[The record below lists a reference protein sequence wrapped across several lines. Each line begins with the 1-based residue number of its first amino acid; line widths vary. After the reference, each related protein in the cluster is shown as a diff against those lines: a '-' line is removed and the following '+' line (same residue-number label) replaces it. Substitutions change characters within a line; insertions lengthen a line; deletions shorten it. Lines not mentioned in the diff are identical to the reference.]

1 MRKLIRNFFLFTL
14 KIVTFLR
21 FEYLTS
27 LIIFLSLRRIKYIHY
42 GKTNKTFL
50 VLSKSVGI
58 DDLETAFYRKK
69 SKINFYYIDR
79 NVTKIIFRS
88 FVKKKIYKDYD
99 YNTKNIDT
107 NLQIKKFQNYIYKN
121 FNNLKKLKNFEGIIN
136 FNVFYY
142 GDVEL
147 QKVSKNLGIKFF
159 TIHKEALKPPLYNKH
174 FKLIYQN
181 TCNKFYGNKILTY
194 NNFEKKLMVDS
205 NIAPENKIK
214 VIGMPRLIKSF
225 NISKL
230 KNKNLNKKIILYSS
244 LFRKLPY
251 FNNPDYIKPKHKIF
265 NHKSDLNFF
274 EIQKKT
280 LKLLSTFLNKNE
292 NARLTLKVRIGHE
305 KLFRSE
311 LLHPKIDIVEGG
323 SGHYLLENHDIVFAF
338 NSTIILEA
346 LAANK
351 IVFCPF
357 QNLRSKELF
366 NFLNLTI
373 CSNSE
378 KFLIKKLQDC
388 YDDKIIVNK
397 KNKRNILKVLNLY
410 LQNNDKKAGDRLIK
424 ALNN

>member
-1 MRKLIRNFFLFTL
+1 MRKLLRKIFFFTL
-14 KIVTFLR
+14 KIFTFLR
-21 FEYLTS
+21 LEYLTS
-27 LIIFLSLRRIKYIHY
+27 LIVFLSLRRIKYIHY

-50 VLSKSVGI
+50 VLSKSIGR
-58 DDLETAFYRKK
+58 DDLETAYYKKK
-69 SKINFYYIDR
+69 SKINFYSIDR
-79 NVTKIIFRS
+79 NVTKIILDLLL
-88 FVKKKIYKDYD
+88 KKKNIIDD

-107 NLQIKKFQNYIYKN
+107 NSQIKKFQNYIYKV
-121 FNNLKKLKNFEGIIN
+121 FNNLKRFKNFDGIIN

-147 QKVSKNLGIKFF
+147 QKVSKSLGVKFF
-159 TIHKEALKPPLYNKH
+159 TIHKEALKPPLYQKY
-174 FKLIYQN
+174 FKWIYRN
-181 TCNKFYGNKILTY
+181 TSNKFYGNKILTY

-280 LKLLSTFLNKNE
+280 LKLLSTFLNRNE

-305 KLFRSE
+305 KLFRKE
-311 LLHPKIDIVEGG
+311 LLHPKIDIIEGG

-378 KFLIKKLQDC
+378 KFLLKKLQDC
-388 YDDKIIVNK
+388 YDDKIIINK
-397 KNKRNILKVLNLY
+397 KNKKNILKVLNLY